1 MTIYNIGKYIPGIR
15 RLVHLAAAVALFA
28 TQLSPVVAAQSVA
41 PGNRESIA
49 SEKEESV
56 ASDISGKADKA
67 LQGSHPRCETPLIG
81 VAGNSLRGLECPEG
95 GNELPSLSLTLAE
108 CREMAMRNNAAL
120 NNAELDIRA
129 AWLRKQEALSEY
141 FPRVSA
147 TAFGYWAM
155 NPLLEIG
162 VTDILGN
169 NDFAW
174 NIQNELESFGSLY
187 GINTKYTAFKRGYS
201 ASVMAIQPLYA
212 GGRIVTGNR
221 LAALGIEA
229 AQLQKGIR
237 HRETLETVDSLWW
250 QVVSLSDKLETL
262 DYLGGTLDTL
272 YSSLSAAIGS
282 GLAAETDIL
291 QLKLK
296 RTELKAARRKV
307 TSGIRLSKMNLF
319 NAIGQPYTIYSSNST
334 PERPFVDSLTLDTVS
349 ELPAAP
355 DAYWRD
361 EDEIVASMQET
372 RLLDLQVKAKRL
384 EQRLAIGEAL
394 PQVAV
399 GASTGYSN
407 LYKKGRYNA
416 IAFASVQIPLS
427 DWGKTARRA
436 QRIGTE
442 IEKAEND
449 RDYLDSQ
456 LHLLV
461 GKLWLDLTSAYDS
474 WQLAEE
480 SHANS
485 RRLYEVSLS
494 NFSAGLIPLQDLLQ
508 AETACRTAASARVDA
523 LISYRNAIVA
533 YTSRGE

>member
-1 MTIYNIGKYIPGIR
+1 MKYTHIR
-15 RLVHLAAAVALFA
+15 RLSATAAAVALFA
-28 TQLSPVVAAQSVA
+28 TQLSPVVAAQTVSA
-41 PGNRESIA
+41 KGDSAA
-49 SEKEESV
+49 SEKKESV
-56 ASDISGKADKA
+56 ASDLSGKA
-67 LQGSHPRCETPLIG
+67 GTR
-81 VAGNSLRGLECPEG
+81 
-95 GNELPSLSLTLAE
+95 SLTLAA

-120 NNAELDIRA
+120 NNAELDLRA
-129 AWLRKQEALSEY
+129 ARLQKQEALSEY

-162 VTDILGN
+162 VTDILGS

-174 NIQNELESFGSLY
+174 NLQNELESYGSMY
-187 GINTKYTAFKRGYS
+187 GVSTRYKTFKQGYS
-201 ASVMAIQPLYA
+201 ASVMALQPVYA

-229 AQLQKGIR
+229 ASLQKGIR
-237 HRETLETVDSLWW
+237 HRETKETVDSLWW
-250 QVVSLSDKLETL
+250 QVVSLTDKLETL
-262 DYLGGTLDTL
+262 DYLDGTLDTL
-272 YSSLSAAIGS
+272 YSSLSAAIAS

-291 QLKLK
+291 QLELK
-296 RTELKAARRKV
+296 RNELRAARRKV

-319 NAIGQPYTIYSSNST
+319 NAIGQPYTVYSSNAS
-334 PERPFVDSLTLDTVS
+334 PDRPYLDSLTLDSVS

-355 DAYWRD
+355 DSYWRD

-372 RLLDLQVKAKRL
+372 RLLDLQVRAKKL
-384 EQRLAIGEAL
+384 EKRMAIGEAL

-407 LYKKGRYNA
+407 LYRKGRYNA
-416 IAFASVQIPLS
+416 IAFASVQVPLS

-449 RDYLDSQ
+449 RAYLDSQ

-474 WQLAEE
+474 WQLSEE
-480 SHANS
+480 AIANS
-485 RRLYEVSLS
+485 RRLYEVSLA
-494 NFSAGLIPLQDLLQ
+494 NFSAGLIPLSDLLQ
-508 AETACRTAASARVDA
+508 AETTYRTDASARIDA
-523 LISYRNAIVA
+523 LIAYRSAIVA
-533 YTSRGE
+533 YVGRGE

>member
-1 MTIYNIGKYIPGIR
+1 MKYTHIR
-15 RLVHLAAAVALFA
+15 RLTATAAALALFA
-28 TQLSPVVAAQSVA
+28 TQLSPVVAAQSAVSE
-41 PGNRESIA
+41 NKESIA
-49 SEKEESV
+49 S
-56 ASDISGKADKA
+56 DLSGKA
-67 LQGSHPRCETPLIG
+67 GTR
-81 VAGNSLRGLECPEG
+81 
-95 GNELPSLSLTLAE
+95 SLTLAA

-120 NNAELDIRA
+120 NNAALDVRA

-147 TAFGYWAM
+147 SALGYWAM

-174 NIQNELESFGSLY
+174 NLSSELESYGSLY
-187 GINTKYTAFKRGYS
+187 GINTKYTAFKQGYS
-201 ASVMAIQPLYA
+201 ASVMALQPLYA

-221 LAALGIEA
+221 LAALGVEA

-237 HRETLETVDSLWW
+237 HRETKETVDSLWW

-262 DYLGGTLDTL
+262 DYLDGTLDTL

-291 QLKLK
+291 RLELK
-296 RTELKAARRKV
+296 RNELQAARRKV

-319 NAIGQPYTIYSSNST
+319 NAIGQPYTVYSSNAT
-334 PERPFVDSLTLDTVS
+334 PERPFLDSLTLDSVS

-355 DAYWRD
+355 DSYWRD

-372 RLLDLQVKAKRL
+372 RLLDLQVRAKRL
-384 EQRLAIGEAL
+384 EKRMAIGEAL

-436 QRIGTE
+436 QRLGTE
-442 IEKAEND
+442 IAKAEND
-449 RDYLDSQ
+449 RAYLDSQ

-461 GKLWLDLTSAYDS
+461 GKLWLDLTSAYDA
-474 WQLAEE
+474 WQLSEE
-480 SHANS
+480 ALANS
-485 RRLYEVSLS
+485 RRLYEVSLA

-508 AETACRTAASARVDA
+508 AETAYRADASARIDA
-523 LISYRNAIVA
+523 LIAYRTAVVA
-533 YTSRGE
+533 YTGRGE

>member
-1 MTIYNIGKYIPGIR
+1 MTTYNIGKYGSAFR
-15 RLVHLAAAVALFA
+15 RLVATAAAVALFA
-28 TQLSPVVAAQSVA
+28 TRLPLDVAAQTVSA
-41 PGNRESIA
+41 KG
-49 SEKEESV
+49 ESV
-56 ASDISGKADKA
+56 ASAVPPSCD
-67 LQGSHPRCETPLIG
+67 
-81 VAGNSLRGLECPEG
+81 VG
-95 GNELPSLSLTLAE
+95 GRSLTLAD
-108 CREMAMRNNAAL
+108 CREMAMQNNAAL
-120 NNAELDIRA
+120 NNASLDVRA
-129 AWLRKQEALSEY
+129 AWLRKQEVLSEY

-169 NDFAW
+169 NDLAW
-174 NIQNELESFGSLY
+174 NIQSEIESYGSLY
-187 GINTKYTAFKRGYS
+187 GINTKYKSFKQGYS
-201 ASVMAIQPLYA
+201 ASLMALQPVYA

-221 LAALGIEA
+221 LAALGVEA
-229 AQLQKGIR
+229 AQLQKDIR
-237 HRETLETVDSLWW
+237 HRETVEAVDSLWW

-262 DYLGGTLDTL
+262 DYLDGTLDTL

-291 QLKLK
+291 QLELK
-296 RTELKAARRKV
+296 RGELKAARKKV

-319 NAIGQPYTIYSSNST
+319 NAIGQPYTVYSSNAT
-334 PERPFVDSLTLDTVS
+334 PERPFIDSLTLDTVS
-349 ELPAAP
+349 ELPSAP
-355 DAYWRD
+355 ETYWRD

-372 RLLDLQVKAKRL
+372 RLLDLQVRAKRL
-384 EQRLAIGEAL
+384 EQRLAIGEGL

-442 IEKAEND
+442 IAKAEND
-449 RDYLDSQ
+449 RAYLDSQ

-474 WQLAEE
+474 WQLSEE
-480 SHANS
+480 NLSNS

-494 NFSAGLIPLQDLLQ
+494 NYSAGLIPLQDLLQ
-508 AETACRTAASARVDA
+508 AETAYRTASSARIDA
-523 LISYRNAIVA
+523 LIAYRTAITSYMG
-533 YTSRGE
+533 RGE

>member
-1 MTIYNIGKYIPGIR
+1 MGKYIPVQR
-15 RLVHLAAAVALFA
+15 RLAATAAALALFA
-28 TQLSPVVAAQSVA
+28 TQLSPVVAAQSVV
-41 PGNRESIA
+41 PGNRESVA
-49 SEKEESV
+49 SGKGESV
-56 ASDISGKADKA
+56 ASDLSGKA
-67 LQGSHPRCETPLIG
+67 LQGPHHGCEMPLTG
-81 VAGNSLRGLECPEG
+81 AAGNSLRGLECPEG
-95 GNELPSLSLTLAE
+95 GNELPSLSLTLAQ
-108 CREMAMRNNAAL
+108 CRDMAMRNNAAL
-120 NNAELDIRA
+120 NNAALDVRA

-141 FPRVSA
+141 FPRISA
-147 TAFGYWAM
+147 TALGYWAM

-162 VTDILGN
+162 VTDILGS

-174 NIQNELESFGSLY
+174 NLSNELESYGSLY
-187 GINTKYTAFKRGYS
+187 GINTKYTAFKRGWS
-201 ASVMAIQPLYA
+201 ASLMALQPVYA

-221 LAALGIEA
+221 LAALGVEA
-229 AQLQKGIR
+229 AGLQQGIR
-237 HRETLETVDSLWW
+237 HRETVETVDSLWW

-291 QLKLK
+291 QLELG
-296 RTELKAARRKV
+296 RNELKAARRKV
-307 TSGIRLSKMNLF
+307 TSGIRLSKMNLL
-319 NAIGQPYTIYSSNST
+319 NAIGQPYTLYPSNAT
-334 PERPFVDSLTLDTVS
+334 PERPFIDLITLDHVS
-349 ELPAAP
+349 ELPSAP
-355 DAYWRD
+355 ETYWRD

-399 GASTGYSN
+399 GASAGYSN
-407 LYKKGRYNA
+407 LYDKGRCNV
-416 IAFASVQIPLS
+416 IAFATVQVPLS

-449 RDYLDSQ
+449 RAYLDSQ

-480 SHANS
+480 SLASS

-494 NFSAGLIPLQDLLQ
+494 NYSAGLIPLQDLLR
-508 AETACRTAASARVDA
+508 AETAYRTDASARIDA
-523 LISYRNAIVA
+523 LIAYRTAVVA
-533 YTSRGE
+533 YTGRGE

>member
-1 MTIYNIGKYIPGIR
+1 MATIYNNTGKYIPGIR

-28 TQLSPVVAAQSVA
+28 TQLSPAVAAQSA
-41 PGNRESIA
+41 ASENRKSVA
-49 SEKEESV
+49 SEKGESV
-56 ASDISGKADKA
+56 ASDLS
-67 LQGSHPRCETPLIG
+67 
-81 VAGNSLRGLECPEG
+81 
-95 GNELPSLSLTLAE
+95 GNELPSLSLTLAQ
-108 CREMAMRNNAAL
+108 CRDMAMRNNAAL
-120 NNAELDIRA
+120 NNAALDVRA

-147 TAFGYWAM
+147 SALGYWAM

-174 NIQNELESFGSLY
+174 NLSSELESYGSLY
-187 GINTKYTAFKRGYS
+187 GINTKYTAFKQGYS
-201 ASVMAIQPLYA
+201 ASVMALQPLYA

-221 LAALGIEA
+221 LAALGVEA

-237 HRETLETVDSLWW
+237 HRETKETVDSLWW

-262 DYLGGTLDTL
+262 DYLDGTLDTL

-291 QLKLK
+291 RLELK
-296 RTELKAARRKV
+296 RNELQAARRKV

-319 NAIGQPYTIYSSNST
+319 NAIGQPYTVYSSNAT
-334 PERPFVDSLTLDTVS
+334 PERPFLDSLTLDSVS

-355 DAYWRD
+355 DSYWRD

-372 RLLDLQVKAKRL
+372 RLLDLQVRARRL
-384 EQRLAIGEAL
+384 EKRLAIGEAL

-399 GASTGYSN
+399 GASAGYSN
-407 LYKKGRYNA
+407 LYDKGRSNV
-416 IAFASVQIPLS
+416 IAFATVQIPLS

-436 QRIGTE
+436 QRLGTE

-449 RDYLDSQ
+449 RAYLDSQ
-456 LHLLV
+456 LRLLV
-461 GKLWLDLTSAYDS
+461 GKLWLDLTSAYDA

-480 SHANS
+480 TLANS
-485 RRLYEVSLS
+485 RRIYEVSLS
-494 NFSAGLIPLQDLLQ
+494 NYSAGLIPLQDLLQ
-508 AETACRTAASARVDA
+508 AETAYRTDASARIDA
-523 LISYRNAIVA
+523 LIAYRTAVVA
-533 YTSRGE
+533 YTGRGE

>member
-1 MTIYNIGKYIPGIR
+1 MTIYNIEKYGSAFR
-15 RLVHLAAAVALFA
+15 RLVATAAAVALFA
-28 TQLSPVVAAQSVA
+28 TQLSLDVAAQTVSAKGESVA
-41 PGNRESIA
+41 SG
-49 SEKEESV
+49 KEESV
-56 ASDISGKADKA
+56 AYDLSGKADKA
-67 LQGSHPRCETPLIG
+67 LQGPHLRCEIPLTG

-95 GNELPSLSLTLAE
+95 GKELPSLSLTLAD
-108 CREMAMRNNAAL
+108 CREMAMQNNAAL
-120 NNAELDIRA
+120 NNASLDVRA
-129 AWLRKQEALSEY
+129 AWLRKQEVLSEY

-162 VTDILGN
+162 VTDLLGN

-174 NIQNELESFGSLY
+174 NIQSEIESYGSLY
-187 GINTKYTAFKRGYS
+187 GINTKYKSFKQGYS
-201 ASVMAIQPLYA
+201 ASLMALQPVYA

-221 LAALGIEA
+221 LAALGVEA
-229 AQLQKGIR
+229 AQLQKDIR
-237 HRETLETVDSLWW
+237 HRETVEAVDSLWW

-291 QLKLK
+291 QLELK
-296 RTELKAARRKV
+296 RGELKAARKKV

-319 NAIGQPYTIYSSNST
+319 NAIGQPYTVYSSNAI
-334 PERPFVDSLTLDTVS
+334 PERPFIDSLALETVS
-349 ELPAAP
+349 ELPSAP
-355 DAYWRD
+355 ETYWRD

-372 RLLDLQVKAKRL
+372 RLLDLQVRAKRL
-384 EQRLAIGEAL
+384 EQRLAIGEGL

-442 IEKAEND
+442 IAKAEND
-449 RDYLDSQ
+449 RAYLDSQ

-474 WQLAEE
+474 WQLSEA
-480 SHANS
+480 
-485 RRLYEVSLS
+485 
-494 NFSAGLIPLQDLLQ
+494 
-508 AETACRTAASARVDA
+508 
-523 LISYRNAIVA
+523 
-533 YTSRGE
+533 